1 MPARTST
8 TPSLWWDAKESA
20 LHCEGAVWDRHAHD
34 WKASPRQADEG
45 LPVTPREAIR
55 LLQKQNP
62 MRGLPM
68 GVIGPKKA
76 SPEIV
81 AVAEAVGVAIAGL
94 GLPLLCGGK
103 SGVMEAA
110 CKGAKSAGGLTI
122 GLLPDEEWSA
132 ANPYVDIPLA
142 SGIGPARNA
151 IIARACPVLVA
162 IGGEY
167 GTLTEMA
174 FGLHFNR
181 HVIAICN
188 APPVAG
194 VTIANESRG
203 RHSPGLPGLS
213 AAAAVRGVHAM
224 RRAGVWKP
232 EAVCHITSAL
242 S

>member
-62 MRGLPM
+62 MRGLPI

-76 SPEIV
+76 S
-81 AVAEAVGVAIAGL
+81 AKAMQVAEEAGAEIALL

-103 SGVMEAA
+103 IGVMEAA
-110 CKGAKSAGGLTI
+110 CRGAQKAGGLTI
-122 GLLPDEEWSA
+122 GLLPDDEWTA
-132 ANPYVDIPLA
+132 ANPFVNIPIA
-142 SGIGPARNA
+142 TGIGPARNA
-151 IIARACPVLVA
+151 IIARACPVLIA

-174 FGLHFNR
+174 FGLHFSR
-181 HVIAICN
+181 HVIALCD
-188 APPVAG
+188 APDVVG
-194 VTIANESRG
+194 VVKVETVS
-203 RHSPGLPGLS
+203 
-213 AAAAVRGVHAM
+213 
-224 RRAGVWKP
+224 
-232 EAVCHITSAL
+232 EAIDLACLAYL
-242 S
+242 RLQPFEG